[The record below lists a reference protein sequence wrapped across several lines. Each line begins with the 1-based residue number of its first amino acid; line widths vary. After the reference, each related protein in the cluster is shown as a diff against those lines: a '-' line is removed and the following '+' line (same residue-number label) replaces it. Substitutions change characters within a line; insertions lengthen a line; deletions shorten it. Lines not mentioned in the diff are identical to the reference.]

1 MKHNQEKAY
10 FGAEIQCQKHSKSD
24 PWSKIEFFYGTKMV
38 PRTANIEKKRR
49 DFKMWQKKLKL

>member
-24 PWSKIEFFYGTKMV
+24 PWSKIEFFYATKMV
-38 PRTANIEKKRR
+38 PRTANIEKK
-49 DFKMWQKKLKL
+49 DEILKCGKKN